1 MLMKVFSVRG
11 MKAEAFLQ
19 PFFMV
24 TKGTAIRAF
33 TALVN
38 DDKHHFGKH
47 PEDFTLFEL
56 GEWDDCNNSWEMMA
70 SPHSIGVGVEFKRQ
84 GL

>member
-1 MLMKVFSVRG
+1 MKMKVFSVFDS
-11 MKAEAFLQ
+11 KASAYLQ

-33 TALVN
+33 SDLVN
-38 DDKHHFGKH
+38 DEKHQFGKH

-56 GEWDDCNNSWEMMA
+56 GEWEDMTNSWEMLA
-70 SPHSIGVGVEFKRQ
+70 APHAIGVGVEFVRQ
-84 GL
+84 N